1 MLDCNSIEELKKLL
15 TNTSGNG
22 FTPIEKFDGVLEGN
36 RCEIKNIYINSKND
50 TIGFIRNSIG
60 GTIKNL
66 KISGQIIG
74 NHNVGGIVGR
84 GSSMNINNCINNATI
99 VGNPSEAKTNAGTG
113 GIIGVGNAYILNS
126 CNMGDITLGTNN
138 SYTYVGGII
147 GYDSG
152 STIENTFNIG
162 NISGKCYAKGGIFG
176 YSGTDIKIIL
186 KNAYNLGIIDTSSR
200 RTGEIAG
207 GIHTSSTLDLD
218 YVYCRRGDIDYIGL
232 TQGSID
238 GTVTK
243 LEKEEL
249 YSQEFVD
256 LLNSYKEDGKYPE
269 NWLYWVIRRKR
280 IPNFKYEID

>member
-1 MLDCNSIEELKKLL
+1 MKKLL
-15 TNTSGNG
+15 
-22 FTPIEKFDGVLEGN
+22 FTK
-36 RCEIKNIYINSKND
+36 
-50 TIGFIRNSIG
+50 
-60 GTIKNL
+60 IKNL

-74 NHNVGGIVGR
+74 NNNVGGIVGR

-99 VGNPSEAKTNAGTG
+99 VGNPSEDKTNAGTG

-186 KNAYNLGIIDTSSR
+186 KNVYNLGIIDTSSQ
-200 RTGEIAG
+200 RTGEIAD